1 LTETHE
7 SIEELLAGYVLR
19 SLSGEDAARVDHLLS
34 DHVPL
39 CPACRDSLAV
49 FQGVTAD
56 LALDA
61 APMTPP
67 DTLLPSL
74 HRDLG
79 DQGRRRR
86 PATVLAVAAS
96 MVAVVG
102 FAGLAV
108 TQSLRVNTTKSRF
121 NDIASA
127 MDFATRPGASMIQV
141 NSSSADKQPITEI
154 SKPGV
159 ERFYLVVSNVPMPP
173 NGTVYRVWLVSGTH
187 ATWAKDF
194 LPTQGFTVVPL
205 KFDPSLYDSILVSE
219 EPAGSVPDTPEGAVW
234 QTAS

>member
-1 LTETHE
+1 MTETHE

-56 LALDA
+56 LALAA

-86 PATVLAVAAS
+86 PVAVFAVAAS
-96 MVAVVG
+96 MIAVVG

-108 TQSLRVNTTKSRF
+108 TQSLRVNSTKSRF

-141 NSSSADKQPITEI
+141 NSSSADKEPITEFF
-154 SKPGV
+154 KPGV
-159 ERFYLVVSNVPMPP
+159 ERFFLVGNVPMPP
-173 NGTVYRVWLVSGTH
+173 DGTVYRVWLLSGTH

-194 LPTQGFTVVPL
+194 LPEQGLTAVPL
-205 KFDPSLYDSILVSE
+205 EFDPSLYDSILISE
-219 EPAGSVPDTPEGAVW
+219 EPAGSIPDTPEGAVW

>member
-19 SLSGEDAARVDHLLS
+19 GLSGEDAARVDHLLS
-34 DHVPL
+34 DHVPS

-61 APMTPP
+61 APMKPP

-86 PATVLAVAAS
+86 PVAVFAVAAS

-127 MDFATRPGASMIQV
+127 MDFATHPGASMIQV
-141 NSSSADKQPITEI
+141 NSSSAGKEPITEI
-154 SKPGV
+154 SRPGV
-159 ERFYLVVSNVPMPP
+159 ERFYLVGNVPTPP
-173 NGTVYRVWLVSGTH
+173 DGTVYRVWLLSGTH

-194 LPTQGFTVVPL
+194 LPVTGLTVVPL
-205 KFDPSLYDSILVSE
+205 EFDPSLFDSILISE

>member
-34 DHVPL
+34 DHVPH
-39 CPACRDSLAV
+39 CPACRDSLNV
-49 FQGVTAD
+49 FQAVTAA

-61 APMTPP
+61 APLTPP
-67 DTLLPSL
+67 DTLLASL

-79 DQGRRRR
+79 DLGRRKR
-86 PATVLAVAAS
+86 PVAVFAVAAS

-108 TQSLRVNTTKSRF
+108 TQSLRVSSTKSRF

-127 MDFATRPGASMIQV
+127 MDFATRPGASMVQV
-141 NSSSADKQPITEI
+141 NSSSANKEPITEVF
-154 SKPGV
+154 KPGV
-159 ERFYLVVSNVPMPP
+159 ERFFLVGNVPVPP
-173 NGTVYRVWLVSGTH
+173 DGTVYRVWLLSGTQ

-194 LPTQGFTVVPL
+194 LPEQGLTAVPL
-205 KFDPSLYDSILVSE
+205 EFDPSLYDSILISE

>member
-1 LTETHE
+1 MTETHE

-86 PATVLAVAAS
+86 PVAVFAVAAS

-108 TQSLRVNTTKSRF
+108 TQSLRVNTTTTRF

-127 MDFATRPGASMIQV
+127 MDFATRPGTSMIQV
-141 NSSSADKQPITEI
+141 NSSSADKEPITEI

-159 ERFYLVVSNVPMPP
+159 ELFYLVGHVPMPP
-173 NGTVYRVWLVSGTH
+173 DGTIYRVWLISGTH

-194 LPTQGFTVVPL
+194 LPAPRLTAVPL
-205 KFDPSLYDSILVSE
+205 EFDPSQYDSILISE
-219 EPAGSVPDTPEGAVW
+219 EPAGSVPDTPEGAIW

>member
-1 LTETHE
+1 LTEAHE
-7 SIEELLAGYVLR
+7 SIEELLAGYALR

-34 DHVPL
+34 DHVPS

-79 DQGRRRR
+79 DQGGRRR
-86 PATVLAVAAS
+86 PVAVFAVAAS

-108 TQSLRVNTTKSRF
+108 TQSLRVNTTKSRL

-127 MDFATRPGASMIQV
+127 MDFATQPGASMVQV
-141 NSSSADKQPITEI
+141 NSSSADKEPITEI
-154 SKPGV
+154 SEPGV
-159 ERFYLVVSNVPMPP
+159 EHFYLVGSNVPMPRD
-173 NGTVYRVWLVSGTH
+173 GTVYRVWLLSGTNV
-187 ATWAKDF
+187 TWAKDF
-194 LPTQGFTVVPL
+194 LPAPGFTVVPL
-205 KFDPSLYDSILVSE
+205 EFDPSRYDSILISE
-219 EPAGSVPDTPEGAVW
+219 ESAGSVPDTPEGAVW

>member
-19 SLSGEDAARVDHLLS
+19 SLSGEDAVRVDHLLS

-61 APMTPP
+61 APLTPP

-79 DQGRRRR
+79 DQGLRRR
-86 PATVLAVAAS
+86 PVAVFAVAAS

-127 MDFATRPGASMIQV
+127 MDFATRPGTSMIQV
-141 NSSSADKQPITEI
+141 NSSSADKEPITEI

-159 ERFYLVVSNVPMPP
+159 ERFYLVGNVPFPP
-173 NGTVYRVWLVSGTH
+173 DGTVYRVWLISGTH

-194 LPTQGFTVVPL
+194 LPAPGLTVVPL
-205 KFDPSLYDSILVSE
+205 EFDPSLFDSILISE

>member
-1 LTETHE
+1 LTQTHE

-19 SLSGEDAARVDHLLS
+19 GLSGEDAVRVDHLLS

-39 CPACRDSLAV
+39 CPACRDALAV

-61 APMTPP
+61 VPLTPP

-79 DQGRRRR
+79 DRGRRRR
-86 PATVLAVAAS
+86 PVAVFAVAAS

-108 TQSLRVNTTKSRF
+108 TQSLRVNTTKSRL

-127 MDFATRPGASMIQV
+127 MDFATQPGASMIQV
-141 NSSSADKQPITEI
+141 NSSSAGKEPITEI

-159 ERFYLVVSNVPMPP
+159 EHFYLLGKDVPPP
-173 NGTVYRVWLVSGTH
+173 RDGTVYRVWLLSGTR

-194 LPTQGFTVVPL
+194 LPVPGFTVVPL
-205 KFDPSLYDSILVSE
+205 EFDPSLFDSILISE
-219 EPAGSVPDTPEGAVW
+219 EPAGSAPETPEGAVW

>member
-1 LTETHE
+1 MTETHE

-34 DHVPL
+34 DHVPH
-39 CPACRDSLAV
+39 CPACRDTLNV
-49 FQGVTAD
+49 FQAVTAD

-61 APMTPP
+61 ASLTPP
-67 DTLLPSL
+67 DTLLASL

-79 DQGRRRR
+79 DQGRRKR
-86 PATVLAVAAS
+86 PVAVFAVAAS

-108 TQSLRVNTTKSRF
+108 TQSLRVSSTKSRF
-121 NDIASA
+121 DNIASA
-127 MDFATRPGASMIQV
+127 MDFATRPGASMVQV
-141 NSSSADKQPITEI
+141 NSASADKEPITEI
-154 SKPGV
+154 SRPGV
-159 ERFYLVVSNVPMPP
+159 ERFYLVGNDVPMPP
-173 NGTVYRVWLVSGTH
+173 EGTVYRVWLLSGTQ

-194 LPTQGFTVVPL
+194 LPVQGITVVPL
-205 KFDPSLYDSILVSE
+205 ELDPSLYDCILISE

>member
-49 FQGVTAD
+49 
-56 LALDA
+56 
-61 APMTPP
+61 
-67 DTLLPSL
+67 
-74 HRDLG
+74 
-79 DQGRRRR
+79 
-86 PATVLAVAAS
+86 VLAVAAS

-159 ERFYLVVSNVPMPP
+159 ERFYLVGSNVPMPP

>member
-1 LTETHE
+1 MTETHE

-34 DHVPL
+34 DHVPS
-39 CPACRDSLAV
+39 CPACHDSLAV
-49 FQGVTAD
+49 FQSVTAD
-56 LALDA
+56 LALA
-61 APMTPP
+61 ATPMPPP

-74 HRDLG
+74 RKDLG
-79 DQGRRRR
+79 DQGQRRR
-86 PATVLAVAAS
+86 PVAVFAVAAS

-127 MDFATRPGASMIQV
+127 MDFATRPGASMVPV
-141 NSSSADKQPITEI
+141 NSSTADKEPITEI
-154 SKPGV
+154 SNPGV
-159 ERFYLVVSNVPMPP
+159 ERFYLFGKDVPMPP
-173 NGTVYRVWLVSGTH
+173 DGTVYRVWLLSGTR

-194 LPTQGFTVVPL
+194 LPVPGFTVVPL
-205 KFDPSLYDSILVSE
+205 EFDPSQFDSILISE
-219 EPAGSVPDTPEGAVW
+219 EPAGSIPDTPEGAVW